1 MKQKSPF
8 WSSVTRRGVLAGA
21 AITLAAVGTL
31 PHAAR
36 ADKEPVVLGL
46 VTELSGSQAEFG
58 QRNLRVAELF
68 QEEWNAKGGID
79 GRQVE
84 IVSGDAQEQPDVA
97 ISLGKRFVAE
107 NHVTGF
113 FGTGG
118 SGLTLAFSKALKNTK
133 VPIMLSYIWGN
144 DNTGP
149 DLPSVYR
156 IGPYNA
162 YVAMLMAKY
171 LVDAGYKNPV
181 ILAED
186 SAYGT
191 DFAASLQQALGDA
204 LALEIVPYQAK
215 IQDLSPVLG
224 ELAQRPTQPDAIIM
238 AGNYQ
243 IIYSVQN
250 QIPAA
255 GLKSQII
262 GAWDYP
268 ATPQYWETA
277 GKNGVGIIYATFSND
292 TVALTPTGE
301 AFKAA
306 YVAKFDRDPLFYEY
320 FLWDCLN
327 ALRVAVEQS
336 GSVDPATL
344 TEALAK
350 VDFEGTVTQIHFQR
364 REGTTVWNQALA
376 GSLYMKQF
384 TAENQTD
391 AEATVKYEA
400 AP

>member
-1 MKQKSPF
+1 MKQKSSF
-8 WSSVTRRGVLAGA
+8 WNSVTRRGVMLGA
-21 AITLAAVGTL
+21 AMTLAVGAL
-31 PHAAR
+31 PSAAW
-36 ADKEPVVLGL
+36 AEDKEPVVLGL
-46 VTELSGSQAEFG
+46 VTELSGTQAEFG

-68 QEEWNAKGGID
+68 QEQWNAKGGID
-79 GRQVE
+79 GRRIE

-97 ISLGKRFVAE
+97 ISLGRRFVTQ
-107 NHVTGF
+107 NKVTAF

-118 SGLTLAFSKALKNTK
+118 SGLTLAFSKALKSTN

-171 LVDAGYKNPV
+171 LVAAGYQNPV

-191 DFAASLQQALGDA
+191 DFAASLQEALGED
-204 LALEIVPYQAK
+204 LKLEVIPYQAK

-224 ELAQRPTQPDAIIM
+224 ELARRPTQPDAIIM

-250 QIPAA
+250 QAPAA

-277 GKNGVGIIYATFSND
+277 GPNGVGIIYATFSNEN
-292 TVALTPTGE
+292 VALTPTGE
-301 AFKAA
+301 AFKASYA
-306 YVAKFDRDPLFYEY
+306 EKFGRDPLFYEY

-336 GSVDPATL
+336 GSVDPVTL
-344 TEALAK
+344 TDTLIDVE
-350 VDFEGTVTQIHFQR
+350 FEGTVAPIRFER

-384 TAENQTD
+384 TAENQSD
-391 AEATVKYEA
+391 AEATVVYEA